1 MGTVAEAN
9 GADHSTS
16 SETWKKRPGGG
27 PAELGTNESCA
38 L

>member
-1 MGTVAEAN
+1 MGTVADAN

-16 SETWKKRPGGG
+16 SEIRKKWPGGG